1 MATSLSSDL
10 ALKPAF
16 FASTPIGRKLLFNSL
31 IPLLLF
37 CAFMVWQQFKLYQ
50 VELNVDKDVHETV
63 VQAVAAKDMQR
74 DVVQV
79 QQFLSD
85 VSATRGLDG
94 LDDGFK
100 EAAAHRD
107 NFLRAIE
114 TFRTHLKAQGNSQ
127 GLSRLDEVSVR
138 FERYYQT
145 GVTMAHAY
153 VDGGPASGNKLMP
166 DFDKASLALQ
176 DSLDAFVRSEEARVG
191 DAIALVEGNT
201 RQLLWGS
208 LAVGLLMTVLVCGSN
223 HVVFRSV
230 VRPIQVAS
238 DVAVRI
244 ARGDLSHRFYPK
256 GSDEIGV
263 MLRAMA
269 EMQASLRV
277 LIWRVRQGVDEV
289 DGTSAAISRAN
300 ADLSGRTEEQA
311 AAIEQTS
318 ASMHQLDDVVRDNV
332 QRAEEARKTAER
344 ASGVASSGGQVV
356 GQVVQTM
363 TDIRQASRQVGEIIG
378 VIDAIAFQTNL
389 LALNA
394 AVEAARAGEGGR
406 GFAVVASEV
415 RQLAGRSAQA
425 AQEIKTLLAQ
435 SQNKVDLGA
444 QLVNQAGDTMIS
456 VVNAI
461 HEVSRAVI
469 DISQATHDQGNGLHQ
484 VSEAV
489 AHIDKVTQHNA
500 GLVAETASTAE
511 NLARQANLLVQAIRV
526 FDLGDDLGDV
536 STLAALA
543 QPAATGPK
551 VQSQAQT
558 RRPA

>member
-1 MATSLSSDL
+1 MASSHTTDV
-10 ALKPAF
+10 ALQPAL
-16 FASTPIGRKLLFNSL
+16 FANVSVRRKLLFNSL
-31 IPLLLF
+31 VPLLLF
-37 CAFMVWQQFKLYQ
+37 CAFMAWQQAQLHQ
-50 VELNVDKDVHETV
+50 VEQSVGTDVHDTV
-63 VQAVAAKDMQR
+63 DQAVAAKDMQR

-107 NFLRAIE
+107 NFVRAVDA
-114 TFRTHLKAQGNSQ
+114 FRGHLKARGNSES
-127 GLSRLDEVSVR
+127 LAALDEVSAR
-138 FERYYQT
+138 FERYYQS

-153 VDGGPASGNKLMP
+153 VDGGPESGNKQMP
-166 DFDKASLALQ
+166 AFDKASNALQ
-176 DSLDAFVRSEEARVG
+176 ESLDAFVLREQARVG
-191 DAIALVEGNT
+191 DAITMVEGNT
-201 RQLLWGS
+201 RHLLWGS

-244 ARGDLSHRFYPK
+244 ARGDLSHPFHPK
-256 GSDEIGV
+256 GRDEIGV
-263 MLRAMA
+263 MLSALS
-269 EMQASLRV
+269 EMQNNLRI

-318 ASMHQLDDVVRDNV
+318 SSMQRLDSVVRDNV
-332 QRAEEARKTAER
+332 TRADRARQTAEQ
-344 ASGVASSGGQVV
+344 ASEVATVSGQMV
-356 GQVVQTM
+356 GRVVQTM
-363 TDIRQASRQVGEIIG
+363 TDIRQSSRQVGEFVG

-415 RQLAGRSAQA
+415 RQLAGRSAEA
-425 AQEIKTLLAQ
+425 AKEIKNLLAQ
-435 SQNKVDLGA
+435 SQHQVDQGA

-461 HEVSRAVI
+461 HEVSQAVI
-469 DISQATHDQGNGLHQ
+469 DITQATQDQGDGLHQ

-489 AHIDKVTQHNA
+489 AHIDHVTHHNA
-500 GLVAETASTAE
+500 ALVADTATTASH
-511 NLARQANLLVQAIRV
+511 LARQANMLVQAIRV
-526 FDLGDDLGDV
+526 FDLGDDLADV
-536 STLAALA
+536 SGLAALDH
-543 QPAATGPK
+543 P
-551 VQSQAQT
+551 AQT
-558 RRPA
+558 SRPA

>member
-1 MATSLSSDL
+1 
-10 ALKPAF
+10 
-16 FASTPIGRKLLFNSL
+16 
-31 IPLLLF
+31 
-37 CAFMVWQQFKLYQ
+37 
-50 VELNVDKDVHETV
+50 
-63 VQAVAAKDMQR
+63 
-74 DVVQV
+74 
-79 QQFLSD
+79 
-85 VSATRGLDG
+85 
-94 LDDGFK
+94 
-100 EAAAHRD
+100 
-107 NFLRAIE
+107 
-114 TFRTHLKAQGNSQ
+114 
-127 GLSRLDEVSVR
+127 
-138 FERYYQT
+138 
-145 GVTMAHAY
+145 
-153 VDGGPASGNKLMP
+153 
-166 DFDKASLALQ
+166 
-176 DSLDAFVRSEEARVG
+176 
-191 DAIALVEGNT
+191 
-201 RQLLWGS
+201 
-208 LAVGLLMTVLVCGSN
+208 
-223 HVVFRSV
+223 
-230 VRPIQVAS
+230 
-238 DVAVRI
+238 
-244 ARGDLSHRFYPK
+244 
-256 GSDEIGV
+256 
-263 MLRAMA
+263 
-269 EMQASLRV
+269 
-277 LIWRVRQGVDEV
+277 VRQGVDEV

-536 STLAALA
+536 STLAALEV
-543 QPAATGPK
+543 PAATGPK